1 MYLLKLLMIVFPFL
15 VHQSTLAYFPTATS
29 LRTLRNFRKLSTNR
43 VCSMQKSLPPLI
55 DVDCNLLHSDLK
67 SISKNDDAKVGQIL
81 KEDAVQECNIRAM
94 LSPSS
99 TLEETRKSL
108 DFLQEHDHGMIQLL
122 TTAGVH
128 PYDSD
133 EAGEVETHYEELK
146 QLIQDRRMH
155 VAAIGECGLDASE
168 GFPPLET
175 QLPWFRAQ
183 VKLASEL
190 NLPLF
195 VHERLAFDETIEIL
209 QNVEVPIIIHCFT
222 GTREQ
227 CQQYVERGY
236 SLSISGFIAKEPMGD
251 EIRTCLEDNL
261 IPLDRLMIETDAP
274 YMGFPGC
281 RSAWLEKQSDYLASL
296 NGKKRK
302 KLINN
307 QYPNVPSSL
316 PLVLDHVWTALN
328 NGRQNRGMELL
339 TKEELARATTLNA
352 INFFGFNQ
360 EILDKTL

>member
-1 MYLLKLLMIVFPFL
+1 MIAVPFFA
-15 VHQSTLAYFPTATS
+15 HQLTLAYLPVTTSYRALRYYRKSS
-29 LRTLRNFRKLSTNR
+29 LRSSY
-43 VCSMQKSLPPLI
+43 SMKQSLPPLV

-67 SISKNDDAKVGQIL
+67 SIQSNNDDAKAGQIL
-81 KEDAVQECNIRAM
+81 KEDAVLEHNIRAM

-99 TLEETRKSL
+99 TLHETKESL
-108 DFLQEHDHGMIQLL
+108 KFLQQHDHRKLQLL

-128 PYDSD
+128 PYHAE
-133 EAGEVETHYEELK
+133 EAGEVGAHYEELK
-146 QLIQDRRMH
+146 KLVQDRLVH

-168 GFPPLET
+168 GFPPLES
-175 QLPWFRAQ
+175 QIPWFKAQ

-195 VHERLAFDETIEIL
+195 VHERLAFEETIEIL

-236 SLSISGFIAKEPMGD
+236 SISISGFIAKQPIGE
-251 EIRTCLEDNL
+251 EIRSCLEDDL
-261 IPLDRLMIETDAP
+261 IPLERLMIETDAP

-302 KLINN
+302 RMINN
-307 QYPNVPSSL
+307 QYPNVPSAL
-316 PLVLDHVWTALN
+316 PLVLDHVWTAIN
-328 NGRQNRGMELL
+328 DGRKTRGTDLL
-339 TKEELARATTLNA
+339 SREEVARSTSQNA

-360 EILDKTL
+360 DIME